1 SGQSCLHISAAMGH
15 ADIVRILCEHGANVD
30 QQFHFEGQDIT
41 AYDLAESQQY
51 DDVCQ
56 VLKSFNARQ

>member
-1 SGQSCLHISAAMGH
+1 MGH

-51 DDVCQ
+51 DD
-56 VLKSFNARQ
+56 